1 MIERI
6 LRGSFAKPALTVL
19 LVLAAALAGAVWLTE
34 LQRDVFPDLATPV
47 FSVFVQNPA
56 MGAEELETGVAIP
69 LEVALSGLP
78 GVRRIRS
85 GSQAGVALV
94 RIEFE
99 PDADYY
105 LSRQLVAERV
115 GQVARDLPP
124 GTDAPLVSSLTGR
137 LNEVMELV
145 VEAEPG
151 TAGLMELR
159 DLADFEVR
167 NRLLGVPGVAA
178 VEVLGGHLRQFQ
190 VQLDPE
196 RMAALGV
203 TLGEVMT
210 AVERSNENAAGGFV
224 AQGPIE
230 WTVRAVGRAENVGD
244 LRATVVAVRD
254 TTPVLLGEVA
264 EVREAPAVRRGLA
277 HGMAEEIVSCRVV
290 KQFGADTVA
299 VAGGVREAIADLS
312 GSLPPGVRVRVLY
325 DQAELVSSALGGVG
339 RAVLLGA
346 VLVVAV
352 LFLLLGNLRAA
363 LIVTVTLP
371 LSIALAGLIL
381 KPAGVG
387 LNTLTLG
394 GLAIAVGL
402 LVDAAIILTENVYHR
417 LQALTPVP
425 SPAPPPPSPG
435 EGRPLPA
442 HDHTPPSPREGGGEV
457 GEGGRGGEGLREVVL
472 AAAVEVGRPI
482 AFATLIVIAVFT
494 PLFAMSGI
502 EGRMYRPLAA
512 AVVASMAAS
521 LALALTLVPVL
532 AGWLLRPGAPG
543 KEEDVAVIRRIKA
556 VYAPLLDRC
565 LRHAGLVRVLA
576 LAVTIPA
583 LVLAFRVGSDF
594 MPALDEGALLLQ
606 TILPPEASLE
616 EVDRRNH
623 RVEDVLR
630 GFPEVREVVRRTGRA
645 EQTED
650 PMPHVVSDVLV
661 VLKPERSRSVEELEE
676 EMRERLE
683 KVPGVAVLFTTPL
696 GMRID
701 EGLGGTP
708 ADIQVRI
715 YGPDLDRLARLA
727 EEARELMEPVEGIA
741 DLRAETLTGLPQV
754 RITVDREAVARVGL
768 TPADVVDALR
778 IGLAGEEVSQVWV
791 GQRRYDLVVRLAD
804 ERRADLS
811 GLSALLI
818 DGRDGTRIPLGQLAR
833 VERTFG
839 PASIQREAGSR
850 RIAVEASVAGRDLG
864 SAAAEVRE
872 RLSGELDLPTGYFFD
887 VGGRA
892 ENQARALRS
901 LGLAIAVALLAV
913 LVLLYLALGSFA
925 ETMVIL
931 ATLPDAF
938 VGGILALWLAGETWN
953 VSSLVGLIGLF
964 GIAVQNGLVLV
975 SQTRSLIAEGR
986 PFEDA
991 LREASIGRVRPK
1003 LMTAGTAILG
1013 LLPLLVL
1020 NLHGSEIERPLAVVM
1035 IGGLVTSTLFTL
1047 LALPTFYQWVHRRMG
1062 RP

>member
-1 MIERI
+1 MIEKI
-6 LRGSFAKPALTVL
+6 LRASFAKPVLTVL
-19 LVLAAALAGAVWLTE
+19 LALAAAVAGAVWLNE
-34 LQRDVFPDLATPV
+34 LERDVFPDLATPV

-69 LEVALSGLP
+69 LEAALAGLP
-78 GVRRIRS
+78 EVRRIRS
-85 GSQAGVALV
+85 SSQAGVALLRV
-94 RIEFE
+94 EFE
-99 PDADYY
+99 SDADYY
-105 LSRQLVAERV
+105 LSRQLVTERV
-115 GQVARDLPP
+115 NQVARDLPP

-145 VEAEPG
+145 IEAEPG

-159 DLADFEVR
+159 DLAEYEVR

-178 VEVLGGHLRQFQ
+178 VEVMGGHLRQFQ

-203 TLGEVMT
+203 TLNEVME
-210 AVERSNENAAGGFV
+210 AVKRSNENAAGGFV
-224 AQGPIE
+224 TQGPVE
-230 WTVRAVGRAENVGD
+230 WTVRAIGRAENVGD

-264 EVREAPAVRRGLA
+264 EVREAPAVRRGMA
-277 HGMAEEIVSCRVV
+277 HGLREEIVSCRIS

-299 VAGGVREAIADLS
+299 VSRGVRTAVADLARS
-312 GSLPPGVRVRVLY
+312 MPPGVRVRVLY

-346 VLVVAV
+346 VLVVGV

-363 LIVTVTLP
+363 LVVTLTLP

-381 KPAGVG
+381 KPAGIG

-417 LQALTPVP
+417 LTV
-425 SPAPPPPSPG
+425 SKGVGS
-435 EGRPLPA
+435 R
-442 HDHTPPSPREGGGEV
+442 RET
-457 GEGGRGGEGLREVVL
+457 VL
-472 AAAVEVGRPI
+472 AAAIEVGRPI
-482 AFATLIVIAVFT
+482 AFATLIVIAVFS

-512 AVVASMAAS
+512 AVVAAMAAS

-532 AGWLLRPGAPG
+532 AGWLLRPAPPG
-543 KEEDVAVIRRIKA
+543 KEEDVALIRRVKA

-565 LRHAGLVRVLA
+565 MRHAGLVRVLA
-576 LAVTIPA
+576 LAITVPA
-583 LVLAFRVGSDF
+583 LFLAFRVGSDF
-594 MPALDEGALLLQ
+594 MPRLDEGALLLQ
-606 TILPPEASLE
+606 TLLPPEASLE

-645 EQTED
+645 ERTED
-650 PMPHVVSDVLV
+650 PMPHVLSDVLV
-661 VLKPERSRSVEELEE
+661 ILEPNRSRPLEDLEE

-708 ADIQVRI
+708 ADLQVRI
-715 YGPDLDRLARLA
+715 YGPDLDRLGRLA
-727 EEARELMEPVEGIA
+727 QEARELMEPIEGIT

-768 TPADVVDALR
+768 APADVVDALR
-778 IGLAGEEVSQVWV
+778 VGLAGEEVSQVWV
-791 GQRRYDLVVRLAD
+791 GQRRFDLVVKLAD
-804 ERRADLS
+804 ARRGDLAALTS
-811 GLSALLI
+811 LLI
-818 DGRDGTRIPLGQLAR
+818 DGRDGTRVPLGQLAR
-833 VERTFG
+833 IERTFG

-864 SAAAEVRE
+864 STAAEVRE
-872 RLSGELDLPTGYFFD
+872 RLAEGLKLPTGYFFD
-887 VGGRA
+887 VGGRV
-892 ENQARALRS
+892 ESQARALRS
-901 LGLAIAVALLAV
+901 LSLAIAVAVLAV

-938 VGGILALWLAGETWN
+938 VGGIVALWLAGETWN

-986 PFEDA
+986 PFEEA

-1047 LALPTFYQWVHRRMG
+1047 LALPTFYQWVHQTRERLRRPHP
-1062 RP
+1062 RPLS

>member
-6 LRGSFAKPALTVL
+6 LRGSSAKPALTL
-19 LVLAAALAGAVWLTE
+19 LLTLAAAAAGAVWLSD
-34 LQRDVFPDLATPV
+34 LKRDVFPDLATPV
-47 FSVFVQNPA
+47 FSIFVQNPA
-56 MGAEELETGVAIP
+56 MGAEELETGVAVP
-69 LEVALSGLP
+69 LEVALAGLP
-78 GVRRIRS
+78 EVRRIRS
-85 GSQAGVALV
+85 TSQAGVAQV
-94 RIEFE
+94 RVEFE

-105 LSRQLVAERV
+105 LSRQLVTERV
-115 GQVARDLPP
+115 NQAARDLPP
-124 GTDAPLVSSLTGR
+124 GTGAPLVSSLTGR

-145 VEAEPG
+145 IEAAPG

-159 DLADFEVR
+159 ELADFEVR
-167 NRLLGVPGVAA
+167 NRMLGVPGVAA

-203 TLGEVMT
+203 TLNEVLA
-210 AVERSNENAAGGFV
+210 AVRGANENAAGGFV
-224 AQGPIE
+224 AQGSIE
-230 WTVRAVGRAENVGD
+230 WTVRAVGRAANVGD
-244 LRATVVAVRD
+244 LRSTVVTVREN
-254 TTPVLLGEVA
+254 TPVLLGEVA
-264 EVREAPAVRRGLA
+264 EVREAPAVRRGMA
-277 HGMAEEIVSCRVV
+277 HGLGSEIVSLRVT
-290 KQFGADTVA
+290 KQFGADTMTVSRGVHEA
-299 VAGGVREAIADLS
+299 VADLAK
-312 GSLPPGVRVRVLY
+312 SLPPGVRARVLY

-346 VLVVAV
+346 LLVVAV

-363 LIVTVTLP
+363 LLVTLTLP
-371 LSIALAGLIL
+371 LSIALAGLVL
-381 KPAGVG
+381 KPAGIG

-417 LQALTPVP
+417 LTTATGATG
-425 SPAPPPPSPG
+425 S
-435 EGRPLPA
+435 RP
-442 HDHTPPSPREGGGEV
+442 R
-457 GEGGRGGEGLREVVL
+457 REVAL
-472 AAAVEVGRPI
+472 AAAIEVGRPI

-502 EGRMYRPLAA
+502 EGRMYQPLAA
-512 AVVASMAAS
+512 AVVAAMAAS

-532 AGWLLRPGAPG
+532 AGTFLRPARPG
-543 KEEDVAVIRRIKA
+543 RQEDVALIRRIKA
-556 VYAPLLDRC
+556 LYSPLLDFC
-565 LRHAGLVRVLA
+565 MRHAGMVRLLTLGITLPALLLA
-576 LAVTIPA
+576 LRI
-583 LVLAFRVGSDF
+583 GSDF
-594 MPALDEGALLLQ
+594 MPRLDEGALLLQ
-606 TILPPEASLE
+606 TLLPPEASLD

-623 RVEDVLR
+623 QVEDVLR
-630 GFPEVREVVRRTGRA
+630 RFPEVKEVVRRTGRA
-645 EQTED
+645 ERTED
-650 PMPHVVSDVLV
+650 PMPHTLSDVLV
-661 VLKPERSRSVEELEE
+661 ILKPDRSGSLEGLEE
-676 EMRERLE
+676 RMRERLE

-708 ADIQVRI
+708 ADLQVRI
-715 YGPDLDRLARLA
+715 YGPDLERLSQLAAR
-727 EEARELMEPVEGIA
+727 ARDLMQSTPGIA

-768 TPADVVDALR
+768 TPAAVIDALR
-778 IGLAGEEVSQVWV
+778 VGLAGEEISQIWV
-791 GQRRYDLVVRLAD
+791 GQRRFDLVVRLD
-804 ERRADLS
+804 DRRRSDLAS
-811 GLSALLI
+811 LSSLLI
-818 DGRDGTRIPLGQLAR
+818 DGRDGTRIPLGQLTR
-833 VERTFG
+833 IEQSFG
-839 PASIQREAGSR
+839 PAAIQREAGSR
-850 RIAVEASVAGRDLG
+850 RVAVEASVAGRDLG
-864 SAAAEVRE
+864 GAAAEVRQ
-872 RLSGELDLPTGYFFD
+872 RLTRGLDLPTGYYFD
-887 VGGRA
+887 IGGRI

-925 ETMVIL
+925 ETFVIL

-975 SQTRSLIAEGR
+975 SQTRTLLAEGR
-986 PFEDA
+986 PFGEA

-1020 NLHGSEIERPLAVVM
+1020 HLHGSEIERPLAVVM

-1047 LALPTFYQWVHRRMG
+1047 LALPTFYQWVHQWRERIQASG
-1062 RP
+1062 TSEEKPA

>member
-6 LRGSFAKPALTVL
+6 LRGSFARSPLTVL
-19 LVLAAALAGAVWLTE
+19 LALAAAAAGAVWLGDLE
-34 LQRDVFPDLATPV
+34 RDVFPDLATPV
-47 FSVFVQNPA
+47 FSVFVQNAA
-56 MGAEELETGVAIP
+56 MGAEELETGVSIP
-69 LEVALSGLP
+69 LEVALAGLP
-78 GVRRIRS
+78 EVRRIRS
-85 GSQAGVALV
+85 TSQAGVAQV
-94 RIEFE
+94 RVEFE
-99 PDADYY
+99 PDADYH

-124 GTDAPLVSSLTGR
+124 GTGSPLVSSLTGR

-145 VEAEPG
+145 IEAKPG

-159 DLADFEVR
+159 DLADYEVR

-196 RMAALGV
+196 RLAARGV
-203 TLGEVMT
+203 TLDEVLA
-210 AVERSNENAAGGFV
+210 AVRRSNENAAGGFLT
-224 AQGPIE
+224 QGAIE
-230 WTVRAVGRAENVGD
+230 WTVRAVGRAANVSD
-244 LRATVVAVRD
+244 LRTTVVAMRED
-254 TTPVLLGEVA
+254 IPVLLGDVA
-264 EVREAPAVRRGLA
+264 EVREAPAVRRGMA
-277 HGMAEEIVSCRVV
+277 HGLGSEIVSLRIV

-299 VAGGVREAIADLS
+299 VSQGVHAAVAGLA
-312 GSLPPGVRVRVLY
+312 GSLPPGVGVRVLY
-325 DQAELVSSALGGVG
+325 DQAALVASALGGVE

-346 VLVVAV
+346 LLVVAV

-363 LIVTVTLP
+363 LIVTLTLP
-371 LSIALAGLIL
+371 LSIALSGLLL

-417 LQALTPVP
+417 LTLAQPQE
-425 SPAPPPPSPG
+425 S
-435 EGRPLPA
+435 RP
-442 HDHTPPSPREGGGEV
+442 R
-457 GEGGRGGEGLREVVL
+457 REVAL
-472 AAAVEVGRPI
+472 AAAIEVGRPI
-482 AFATLIVIAVFT
+482 AFATLIVIAVFI

-512 AVVASMAAS
+512 AVIAAMAAS
-521 LALALTLVPVL
+521 LVLALTLVPVL
-532 AGWLLRPGAPG
+532 AGRFLRPARPG
-543 KEEDVAVIRRIKA
+543 RDEDVALIRRVKA

-565 LRHAGLVRVLA
+565 MRHAGLVRLLS
-576 LAVTIPA
+576 LAVTVPA
-583 LVLAFRVGSDF
+583 LLLALRIGSDF
-594 MPALDEGALLLQ
+594 MPRLDEGALLLQ
-606 TILPPEASLE
+606 TVLPPEASLE
-616 EVDRRNH
+616 EVDRRNY

-630 GFPEVREVVRRTGRA
+630 GFPEVKEVVRRTGRA
-645 EQTED
+645 ERTED
-650 PMPHVVSDVLV
+650 PMPHVLSDILV
-661 VLKPERSRSVEELEE
+661 VLKTDRAGTLEELEE
-676 EMRERLE
+676 AMRERLE
-683 KVPGVAVLFTTPL
+683 KVPGIAVLFTTPL

-708 ADIQVRI
+708 ADLQVRI
-715 YGPDLDRLARLA
+715 YGPDLARLSALA
-727 EEARELMEPVEGIA
+727 EQARELIEPVRGIT

-754 RITVDREAVARVGL
+754 RVTIDREAVARVGL
-768 TPADVVDALR
+768 TPAAVVDALR
-778 IGLAGEEVSQVWV
+778 VGLAGEEVSQVWV
-791 GQRRYDLVVRLAD
+791 GPRRFDLVVRLED
-804 ERRADLS
+804 RRRNDITALS
-811 GLSALLI
+811 SLLI
-818 DGRDGTRIPLGQLAR
+818 DGRDGTRVPLSQLTR
-833 VERTFG
+833 IEQSFG
-839 PASIQREAGSR
+839 PATIQREAGSR

-872 RLSGELDLPTGYFFD
+872 RLAVGLALPTGYYFD
-887 VGGRA
+887 IGGRV

-901 LGLAIAVALLAV
+901 LGFAIAAALFAV

-925 ETMVIL
+925 ETLVIL

-975 SQTRSLIAEGR
+975 SQTRTLLAEGR
-986 PFEDA
+986 PFQEA

-1035 IGGLVTSTLFTL
+1035 VGGLVTSTLFTL
-1047 LALPTFYQWVHRRMG
+1047 LALPTFYAWVHQMRERFPARRVS
-1062 RP
+1062 

>member
-1 MIERI
+1 MIETI
-6 LRGSFAKPALTVL
+6 LRRSFAQPVLTL
-19 LVLAAALAGAVWLTE
+19 LLALAAAGAGAVWLADLE
-34 LQRDVFPDLATPV
+34 RDVFPDLATPV
-47 FSVFVQNPA
+47 FSVYVQNPA

-69 LEVALSGLP
+69 LEVALAGLP
-78 GVRRIRS
+78 EVRRIRS
-85 GSQAGVALV
+85 SSQTGVALV
-94 RIEFE
+94 RVEFE
-99 PDADYY
+99 PDADYH
-105 LSRQLVAERV
+105 LSRQLVTERV
-115 GQVARDLPP
+115 NQVARDLPP
-124 GTDAPLVSSLTGR
+124 GTGSPLVSSLTGR
-137 LNEVMELV
+137 LNEIVELV
-145 VEAEPG
+145 IEAEPG

-159 DLADFEVR
+159 ELADYELR

-190 VQLDPE
+190 VQLDPD

-203 TLGEVMT
+203 TLGDVMT
-210 AVERSNENAAGGFV
+210 AVELSNENAAGGFV
-224 AQGPIE
+224 AQGPVE

-244 LRATVVAVRD
+244 LRATVVAMRD

-264 EVREAPAVRRGLA
+264 EVREAPAVRRGMA
-277 HGMAEEIVSCRVV
+277 HGLGSEIVNCRVT

-299 VAGGVREAIADLS
+299 VARGVRAAVAGLA

-325 DQAELVSSALGGVG
+325 DQSELVSSALGGVG

-363 LIVTVTLP
+363 LIVTLTLP
-371 LSIALAGLIL
+371 LSIALSGLIL
-381 KPAGVG
+381 EPAGIG

-417 LQALTPVP
+417 LTIAAGAQP
-425 SPAPPPPSPG
+425 
-435 EGRPLPA
+435 GRP
-442 HDHTPPSPREGGGEV
+442 R
-457 GEGGRGGEGLREVVL
+457 REVVL
-472 AAAVEVGRPI
+472 DAAVEVGRPI

-512 AVVASMAAS
+512 AVVAAMAAS

-532 AGWLLRPGAPG
+532 AGWLLRPALPG
-543 KEEDVAVIRRIKA
+543 KEEDVALIRA
-556 VYAPLLDRC
+556 VKRFYGPLLDRC
-565 LRHAGLVRVLA
+565 LRRAGLVRLLA
-576 LAVTIPA
+576 LAVTVPA
-583 LVLAFRVGSDF
+583 LFLALRIGTDF
-594 MPALDEGALLLQ
+594 MPRLDEGALLLQ

-630 GFPEVREVVRRTGRA
+630 ELPEVKEVVRRTGRA
-645 EQTED
+645 ERTED
-650 PMPHVVSDVLV
+650 PMPHGVSDVLV
-661 VLKPERSRSVEELEE
+661 VLKEDRGRPLEE
-676 EMRERLE
+676 TEAVMRERLA

-708 ADIQVRI
+708 ADLQVRI
-715 YGPDLDRLARLA
+715 YGPDLDRLAELA
-727 EEARELMEPVEGIA
+727 EEARELMEPVAGIT

-754 RITVDREAVARVGL
+754 RITVDRDAVARVGL
-768 TPADVVDALR
+768 APADVVDALR
-778 IGLAGEEVSQVWV
+778 IGLAGEEVSQVWI
-791 GQRRYDLVVRLAD
+791 GQRRFDLVVRLAD
-804 ERRADLS
+804 ERRGDLS
-811 GLSALLI
+811 GLSSLLI
-818 DGRDGTRIPLGQLAR
+818 DGRDGTRVPLGQLAR

-839 PASIQREAGSR
+839 PGSIQREAGSR

-864 SAAAEVRE
+864 SAAAEVRS
-872 RLSGELDLPTGYFFD
+872 RLSEELKLPAGYYFDL
-887 VGGRA
+887 GGQV

-901 LGLAIAVALLAV
+901 LGFAIVLALLAV

-938 VGGILALWLAGETWN
+938 VGGIVALWLAGETWN

-975 SQTRSLIAEGR
+975 TQTRALLAEGR
-986 PFEDA
+986 PFEAA

-1047 LALPTFYQWVHRRMG
+1047 LALPTFYQWVHQVRGRLRRDG
-1062 RP
+1062 DQT